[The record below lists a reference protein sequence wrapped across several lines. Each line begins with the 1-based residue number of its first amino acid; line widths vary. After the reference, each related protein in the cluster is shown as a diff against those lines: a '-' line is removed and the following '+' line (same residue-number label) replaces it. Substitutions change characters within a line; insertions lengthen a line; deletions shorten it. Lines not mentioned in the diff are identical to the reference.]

1 MKELIAMDSPVD
13 GAQIRTI
20 NAGGVNCYLVKTV
33 SGFILVDTG
42 FSSGRKN
49 LEAALAS
56 AGCKPG
62 EFKLVVL
69 THGDFDHSGNA
80 AYLRAK
86 YGARI
91 AIHREDSDVVK
102 RGDQDWNRK
111 AKPDR
116 FPLFFRAMGRLV
128 TFFVRSVKFETFE
141 PDLTI
146 DEGYDLPAYGLAAEI
161 VHLPGHSKGSIGI
174 LTGVGDLVCGD
185 LLANMLRPGL
195 HFMIDNL
202 ADAKASLE
210 ELGHRAVRTVYPG
223 HGKAFLMS
231 TVWRADRRFS

>member
-1 MKELIAMDSPVD
+1 MGKI
-13 GAQIRTI
+13 GTI
-20 NAGGVNCYLVKTV
+20 NAGGVNCYLLKAG

-42 FSSGRKN
+42 FSSGRKS

-62 EFKLVVL
+62 ELKLVVL

-86 YGARI
+86 YGASI
-91 AIHREDSDVVK
+91 AIHREDSEVVR
-102 RGDQDWNRK
+102 RGNQDWNRK

-116 FPLFFRAMGRLV
+116 FPLFFKAIGRLV

-141 PDLTI
+141 PDLTV
-146 DEGYDLPAYGLAAEI
+146 DEGFDLPAYGLAAEV

-174 LTGVGDLVCGD
+174 LTGDGDLICGD
-185 LLANMLRPGL
+185 LLASMFRPGL
-195 HFMIDNL
+195 HFMIDDL

-210 ELGHRAVRTVYPG
+210 KLRGKDVRVVYPG
-223 HGKAFLMS
+223 HGKPFPMS
-231 TVWRADRRFS
+231 KMWRADN